1 MSKLMKRTHMCGSL
15 RADDE
20 GKNVIVNGWIAKRR
34 NLGGLIFCD
43 VRDRTGIVQVVFND
57 DIPAELFDKADS
69 LRSEFVVGVSG
80 TVRIRES
87 KNMDIPTGEI
97 EIFADDLEIY
107 STSETPPIYVKDD
120 DNVDDNLRLKYRY
133 LDLRKQQMQDNLAFR
148 HKVVKICRDYYDEN
162 GFLEVETPILIKS
175 TPEGAR
181 DYVVPSRVHGGEFY
195 ALPQSPQMFK
205 QLLMVSGCDRYMQIA
220 KCFRDED
227 LRADRQPEFTQ
238 IDLEMSFVDEDDVI
252 EMQEGFIKRLMKETK
267 NVDVELPLPRLT
279 YEEAMDRY
287 GSDKPDTRFGFELK
301 NLTEVPVV
309 AAVSKEGEGAFPPF
323 VEAVNAG
330 GSIRGICIEGG
341 ADEYTRKKIDKLT
354 EHIKTFGAKGMVW
367 IKAADGDWT
376 SSVNKFFDQDGL
388 KAIGEVFG
396 AKAGDMILIVSGPS
410 KVVFDS
416 LGFLRRHIAGEL
428 GLLDDNQFNF
438 LWVTD
443 FPLFEYDE
451 AEGRF
456 QAMHHP
462 FTAPK
467 DEDID
472 KVEGDPA
479 GAHAK
484 AYDIVLNG
492 VELGGGSIRIHDR
505 ELQSHMFKALGL
517 SDEEIEA
524 KFGFLVE
531 AFKYGAPP
539 HGGLAY
545 GLDRMVMLLAG
556 ADSIREVMAFPK
568 NQSAQCMV
576 CGAPAPIEK
585 DQLEELYID
594 VVENVQK

>member
-1 MSKLMKRTHMCGSL
+1 MSKLMKRTLMCGEFT
-15 RADDE
+15 ADNIGE
-20 GKNVIVNGWIAKRR
+20 KHVINGWVAKRR

-43 VRDRTGIVQVVFND
+43 IRDRSGIVQVVFND
-57 DIPAELFDKADS
+57 DIPQELFGKADS
-69 LRSEFVVGVSG
+69 LRSEFVVGISG
-80 TVRIRES
+80 TVKKRES
-87 KNMDIPTGEI
+87 VNPDLPTGEI
-97 EIFADDLEIY
+97 EIFADALEIY
-107 STSETPPIYVKDD
+107 AESDTPPIYIKDD

-133 LDLRKQQMQDNLAFR
+133 LDLRKAQMQKNLAFR
-148 HKVVKICRDYYDEN
+148 HKVTKICRDYFDEN

-181 DYVVPSRVHGGEFY
+181 DYVVPSRVHAGEFY

-238 IDLEMSFVDEDDVI
+238 IDLEMSFVDEDDI
-252 EMQEGFIKRLMKETK
+252 IAMQEGFIQRLMKETK
-267 NVDVELPLPRLT
+267 GIDIELPLPRLT
-279 YEEAMDRY
+279 YDEAMDRF

-301 NLTEVPVV
+301 NL
-309 AAVSKEGEGAFPPF
+309 KEIAEGSEFPPF
-323 VEAVNAG
+323 KEALESG
-330 GSIRGICIEGG
+330 GSVRGICVTG
-341 ADEYTRKKIDKLT
+341 AAGSYTRKKTDKLT
-354 EHIKTFGAKGMVW
+354 EHIKSFGAKGMVW
-367 IKAADGDWT
+367 IKAQDGDWT

-388 KAIGEVFG
+388 HKIGEVFD
-396 AKAGDMILIVSGPS
+396 AQPGDLILIVSGRD

-416 LGFLRRHIAGEL
+416 LGFLRRHIAGEM
-428 GLLDDNQFNF
+428 GLLDDDQFNF

-451 AEGRF
+451 EEGRY

-462 FTAPK
+462 FTCPK

-472 KVEGDPA
+472 KVISDP
-479 GAHAK
+479 GNAHAK

-505 ELQSHMFKALGL
+505 ELQAHMFKALGL
-517 SDEEIEA
+517 SEHEIEE

-545 GLDRMVMLLAG
+545 GLDRMVMLLCG

-568 NQSAQCMV
+568 NQAAQCMV
-576 CGAPAPIEK
+576 CGAPAPIEES
-585 DQLEELYID
+585 QMEELYIQLRD
-594 VVENVQK
+594 EPEA